1 MRLLNSFI
9 LLIILAF
16 PAYSDQVCTGVSL
29 SHDSLDITISK
40 FRLVLDE
47 TLFTTYAW
55 IRYAGYLEN
64 EEMPDTESVKDVL
77 VHLDSSMTA
86 SQREDMVTFYKD
98 YKARFDFMFEY
109 IASVFAVNS
118 TPPPDIRCRLDEM
131 ERYRNGNDSTDLW
144 SINRMKEIESLGPVL
159 SRFHQEQNIGLL
171 YRNCM
176 PYYRENGERYMQLVA
191 KQIREA
197 ILFTR
202 TPGKEL
208 ERIKEIR
215 LIPNLLENANT
226 EMGFEYMGIKY
237 DIKGSSSNPRY
248 HPHEF
253 THSLMAPVTRNPEF
267 KQEIIEIVDRVWEQA
282 KDTPARK
289 SYTYKI
295 SYFDEN
301 VVRVI
306 SNMVYYKPD
315 TEVGR
320 EKYNRVRLM
329 EINNGWLLYDAL
341 EKSISKYRES
351 DLSFTAYFGTF
362 LKNMQDSLKE

>member
-1 MRLLNSFI
+1 MRLLHSFI
-9 LLIILAF
+9 LSVIITL
-16 PAYSDQVCTGVSL
+16 PTYSNQVSPGVSL
-29 SHDSLDITISK
+29 SQDSLDITICK
-40 FRLVLDE
+40 FRLILDE

-64 EEMPDTESVKDVL
+64 EMMPDSEPVRDVL
-77 VHLDSSMTA
+77 AYLDSSMTA
-86 SQREDMVTFYKD
+86 SQRKEMVAFYKD
-98 YKARFDFMFEY
+98 YKDKFDFMFEY

-118 TPPPDIRCRLDEM
+118 TPPPVIRCRIDEL
-131 ERYRNGNDSTDLW
+131 EQYKNGNDSTDLW

-171 YRNCM
+171 FRNCM
-176 PYYRENGERYMQLVA
+176 PYYLEKGERYMQLVA
-191 KQIREA
+191 AQVRDA

-202 TPGKEL
+202 TPAVEL

-237 DIKGSSSNPRY
+237 DIKGSNRDARY

-267 KQEIIEIVDRVWEQA
+267 EQRIIQIVDRVWEQA

-289 SYTYKI
+289 SYKDKI

-301 VVRVI
+301 LVRVI
-306 SNMVYYKPD
+306 SNIVYYKPD
-315 TEVGR
+315 TEEGN
-320 EKYNRVRLM
+320 EKYSRVRLM
-329 EINNGWLLYDAL
+329 EINNGWLLYDL
-341 EKSISKYRES
+341 IENSVSQYREA
-351 DLSFTAYFGTF
+351 DLSFTAYFATF
-362 LKNMQDSLKE
+362 LTNMQNSHKE